1 MSQTMRWIFGGDKG
15 QNVHMSLPISEFIL
29 SVKGLLTD
37 IRDCLKSISGGK
49 GIRKVGEVCIFLFA
63 ECLYISFLH
72 FLKDKKGV
80 ISTSKQLCQKL
91 AFCGHHGSYSCVLLY
106 AEYNSHVSVE
116 GLYFLLVR
124 TNVSVL

>member
-1 MSQTMRWIFGGDKG
+1 MGGRG
-15 QNVHMSLPISEFIL
+15 SEKWEKYVF
-29 SVKGLLTD
+29 SFLLNAFNFSM
-37 IRDCLKSISGGK
+37 LQ
-49 GIRKVGEVCIFLFA
+49 
-63 ECLYISFLH
+63 LYISFLH